1 MLVRTGLGMNSPTL
15 ETSQLRSKGD
25 EKDMQLVNEH
35 RGPTAAHATKWTVVV
50 DLPRA
55 TSRFRL
61 FDTQAEAAAEFVRLR
76 EGGIAHVYVLPPVE
90 TPVSHPTV
98 DA

>member
-1 MLVRTGLGMNSPTL
+1 
-15 ETSQLRSKGD
+15 
-25 EKDMQLVNEH
+25 MQLVNDH

-61 FDTQAEAAAEFVRLR
+61 FDTQAEASAEFVRLR
-76 EGGIAHVYVLPPVE
+76 EDGIAHVYVLPPVG
-90 TPVSHPTV
+90 TSCAHPTIE
-98 DA
+98 A

>member
-1 MLVRTGLGMNSPTL
+1 MNSPTL

-25 EKDMQLVNEH
+25 EKDMRLIDEQ

-90 TPVSHPTV
+90 TFGGHPTI

>member
-1 MLVRTGLGMNSPTL
+1 MNSPTL

-35 RGPTAAHATKWTVVV
+35 RGSNAAHATKWTVVV

-76 EGGIAHVYVLPPVE
+76 GGGIAHVYVLPPVG
-90 TPVSHPTV
+90 TSGGHPTI

>member
-1 MLVRTGLGMNSPTL
+1 MLVWTGSGMNSPTL
-15 ETSQLRSKGD
+15 ETSGLRSKGD
-25 EKDMQLVNEH
+25 EKHMQLGNEH
-35 RGPTAAHATKWTVVV
+35 RGHATKWTVVV

-76 EGGIAHVYVLPPVE
+76 EDGIAHVYVLPPVE
-90 TPVSHPTV
+90 TTVGHPTIQV
-98 DA
+98 

>member
-1 MLVRTGLGMNSPTL
+1 
-15 ETSQLRSKGD
+15 
-25 EKDMQLVNEH
+25 MQRVNEP
-35 RGPTAAHATKWTVVV
+35 RGPTAAHAMKWTVVV

-76 EGGIAHVYVLPPVE
+76 EGGIAHMYVLPPVG
-90 TPVSHPTV
+90 TSVSHPTV
-98 DA
+98 DAAPVHPPASFAP